1 MNESIQDQKAQ
12 AEIRKLDAEAM
23 EKMAH
28 AESLNR
34 SGGWWLKFSP
44 LLLAALALIGGWTQ
58 YTRSSMEDREKS
70 IAAQLTVIKA
80 EVELSE
86 LQDKLAER
94 NNELDSKAVLLD
106 VTQSELDEKENKLR
120 QAQAQLEQVLADIE
134 QWEGERRNIET
145 QLEEGSKELL
155 SLAESVGADSVRIE
169 SLKQST
175 ERTIKDI
182 TEIQVIQQKIQEQ
195 GYLPF

>member
-1 MNESIQDQKAQ
+1 MNEPIQDLKTQ
-12 AEIRKLDAEAM
+12 AEIRKLEAEAM
-23 EKMAH
+23 EKKAQ

-34 SGGWWLKFSP
+34 SGGWWIKFSP
-44 LLLAALALIGGWTQ
+44 LLLAALALVGGWTQ
-58 YTRSSMEDREKS
+58 YTRSSMEDREQS
-70 IAAQLTVIKA
+70 VAAQLSVIKA

-94 NNELDSKAVLLD
+94 NKELDTKAVQLD
-106 VTQSELDEKENKLR
+106 VTQNELDEKENKLR
-120 QAQAQLEQVLADIE
+120 LAQAQLEQVLADIE

-145 QLEEGSKELL
+145 RLEEGSKELL
-155 SLAESVGADSVRIE
+155 SLAERAGADSVRIE

-175 ERTIKDI
+175 EQTIKDI